1 MAACQ
6 ELRQQKEFLEAD
18 RSKLWTVAG
27 KGQRREALGFI
38 GGLLDRDGKPQAP
51 KPYTQGQGLSV
62 LCRRDPRVEIADLKS
77 RGSW

>member
-1 MAACQ
+1 MAAFQ

-51 KPYTQGQGLSV
+51 KPYTTPRGKGSAFYAAGIQGLK
-62 LCRRDPRVEIADLKS
+62 LRT
-77 RGSW
+77 